1 MSNENRQPAG
11 VPVGGQFA
19 TTQKGEPELALV
31 GDTQPHRAA
40 ADQMVSTLASA
51 LGVDPSTVESR
62 IDARRA
68 CGRAHGSA
76 DVTVTAALD
85 DDVHSELELSFEVTQ
100 TGGIPEMG
108 CTVQYDVEPI
118 GGYDRDSVGSKL
130 GYNQSVDE
138 ASIALLIADTRDQAR
153 MQRNAEA
160 TINRPQ
166 HEANLAPDSRRNY
179 LDALRVEVVA
189 GGACPAVETVN
200 HRTGIG
206 RHKVRLAL
214 EPGTGLITD
223 GWLDTRYGNLRLQD
237 ENLDR
242 VAGQVDRDLAFAL
255 NQWVE
260 GYEVS
265 RRQLEARL
273 AAIVA

>member
-1 MSNENRQPAG
+1 
-11 VPVGGQFA
+11 
-19 TTQKGEPELALV
+19 
-31 GDTQPHRAA
+31 
-40 ADQMVSTLASA
+40 MVSTLASA

-68 CGRAHGSA
+68 CGRTPGSA
-76 DVTVTAALD
+76 NVAVTAALD
-85 DDVHSELELSFEVTQ
+85 DDLHSEVELSFEVTQ

-138 ASIALLIADTRDQAR
+138 ASIARLIADTLDQAR

-189 GGACPAVETVN
+189 GGARPAVEIVN
-200 HRTGIG
+200 HRGSIG
-206 RHKVRLAL
+206 RHRVHL
-214 EPGTGLITD
+214 ELELGTGIITD

-255 NQWVE
+255 NQSAP
-260 GYEVS
+260 GYEAS
-265 RRQLEARL
+265 RERLEARL